1 MPSPHMKTKD
11 TPGVI
16 AMPPLLYA
24 GALAMALILH
34 LIRPLVLVP
43 HPVARWAGAA
53 LMVAGMVIVRR
64 GIATMR
70 RAGTNVPPN
79 RPATVI
85 VTSGPFGW
93 SRNPLYVGL
102 YIAFIGISL
111 LINTL
116 WGVIVLI
123 PLFALMHYGVIL
135 REERYLA
142 AKFGTPYAD
151 YRARVRRYF

>member
-1 MPSPHMKTKD
+1 MPSPHMNTTD

-24 GALAMALILH
+24 GAFALALILH
-34 LIRPLVLVP
+34 VIWPLVLVP
-43 HPVARWAGAA
+43 HPIAGWAGAA
-53 LMVAGMVIVRR
+53 LMLAGLAIVRR

-70 RAGTNVPPN
+70 GAGTNVPPN

-85 VTSGPFGW
+85 VTTGPFRW

-102 YIAFIGISL
+102 YIAFIGASL
-111 LINTL
+111 LINTW
-116 WGVIVLI
+116 WGIIVLI

-151 YRARVRRYF
+151 YRTRVRRYF